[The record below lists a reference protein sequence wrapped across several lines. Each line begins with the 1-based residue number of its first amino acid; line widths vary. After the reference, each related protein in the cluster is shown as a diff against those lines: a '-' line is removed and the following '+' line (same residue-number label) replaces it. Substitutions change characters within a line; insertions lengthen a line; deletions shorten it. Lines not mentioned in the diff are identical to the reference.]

1 VTVQYFPAAAPTL
14 AGRRP
19 ARLRP
24 SAAARTL
31 PAVALL
37 CALTPALPAA
47 AQTPSSGLVTRWA
60 AGVDPAAPLPEH
72 PRPQMTRPAW
82 ESLNGWWDYAVRDS
96 TAPRPHAWDGRIVVP
111 FPIEAQLSRVGRTV
125 APAERLWYHRT
136 FRTPALEGE
145 RLLLHFG
152 AVDWASEVWVNGRRV
167 GEHRGGYDP
176 FTVDVT
182 DALAPGAEQEIV
194 VSVTDPTDSG
204 DQPRGKQVARPHG
217 IWYTSVTGIWQ
228 TVWLEPVPAAH
239 VSALDIRPDV
249 DSSRVIVRVAAEGA
263 PAGARV
269 EVEALADGRSVAR
282 GGGAVGAPITLPIAE
297 PRLWAPGD
305 PFLYDLRVRLQDG
318 DSVGSY
324 FGMRKIEV
332 APDSAGVLRLL
343 LNGRPLFHYGLLDQ
357 GWWPDGLYTA
367 PTDEALRH
375 DLEKTL
381 ALGFNMARKH
391 VKVEPAR
398 WYWHADR
405 LGLLVWQDMP
415 SADNETGASHAQF
428 ALELRRMV
436 DALRNH
442 PSIVMWVPFN
452 EGWGQHDTEAYT
464 TWLSAYD
471 PTRLVN
477 SATGWTDEG
486 VGDVVDEHAYPG
498 PAIPNDDGRRAR
510 VLGEF
515 GGLGLPLEGHT
526 WVPQDNWGYRTFT
539 DTASLGEAY
548 LELLRQLRFLESEG
562 LAAAVYTQTTDVEI
576 EVNGM
581 MTYDRA
587 VVKLPPAGREAA
599 QALYRAGPTLRALV
613 PTSRGEGAGW
623 RVTTTPPPADWTE
636 PTFDDAGWRAAIGG
650 FGRTRDSGTHVRTPW
665 TTTDLWL
672 RREVLIPGRALVDPH
687 WVVRYDEDAEL
698 WIDGRPVLSLPGYNR
713 AYSVLPLDATAR
725 ALLTPGRHV
734 LAVHVKNARG
744 GQFID
749 VGIAEVLAAARAR

>member
-1 VTVQYFPAAAPTL
+1 VNATPNHASPSRARPTL
-14 AGRRP
+14 VA
-19 ARLRP
+19 
-24 SAAARTL
+24 TL
-31 PAVALL
+31 VAALL
-37 CALTPALPAA
+37 AATLGVAPGSHGALC
-47 AQTPSSGLVTRWA
+47 AQTPTSRLVTRWA
-60 AGVDPAAPLPEH
+60 ADVDPARPLPEY

-82 ESLNGWWDYAVRDS
+82 QTLNGWWDYAVRDS
-96 TAPRPHAWDGRIVVP
+96 TAPRPDAWDGRIVVP
-111 FPIEAQLSRVGRTV
+111 FPIESQLSRVGRTV
-125 APAERLWYHRT
+125 APTERLWYRRT
-136 FRTPALEGE
+136 FRAPPSGGG

-152 AVDWASEVWVNGRRV
+152 AVDWATVVWVNGRRV

-182 DALAPGAEQEIV
+182 DALGPGAEQELV
-194 VSVTDPTDSG
+194 VAVTDPTDAG

-228 TVWLEPVPAAH
+228 TVWLEPVPAAW
-239 VSALDIRPDV
+239 VSALDVRPEV
-249 DSSRVIVRVAAEGA
+249 DSSRVIVRVEA
-263 PAGARV
+263 AGAMAKPNV
-269 EVEALADGRSVAR
+269 EIEVLVDGRSVSRA
-282 GGGAVGAPITLPIAE
+282 GGAAGAPIVLPIAR
-297 PRLWAPGD
+297 PHPWAPGD
-305 PFLYDLRVRLQDG
+305 PFLYDLRVRLEGG
-318 DSVGSY
+318 DSVASY

-332 APDSAGVLRLL
+332 APDSTGVLRLF
-343 LNGRPLFHYGLLDQ
+343 LNGRPLFQYGLLDQ

-367 PTDEALRH
+367 PTDDALRY
-375 DLEKTL
+375 DLEATL
-381 ALGFNMARKH
+381 AMGFNMARKH

-415 SADNETGASHAQF
+415 SADNGTEASREAF
-428 ALELRRMV
+428 AVELRRV
-436 DALRNH
+436 VYALRNH

-452 EGWGQHDTEAYT
+452 EGWGQHDTEQTT
-464 TWLSAYD
+464 TWLAAYD

-477 SATGWTDEG
+477 SATGWTDKG

-539 DTASLGEAY
+539 DTVALGTAY
-548 LELLRQLRFLESEG
+548 LDLLAQLRFLQSEG

-587 VVKLPPAGREAA
+587 VVKLPPAAREAA
-599 QALYRAGPTLRALV
+599 ARLYGPGPALRALV
-613 PTSRGEGAGW
+613 PTSRGEGVAWRYATAEPAAG
-623 RVTTTPPPADWTE
+623 WTE
-636 PTFDDAGWRAAIGG
+636 PGFDDGAWREGVGG
-650 FGRTRDSGTHVRTPW
+650 FGSTRDSGTRVRTPW
-665 TTTDLWL
+665 TTSDLWL
-672 RREVLIPGRALVDPH
+672 RRSFVIPDRALVDPH
-687 WVVRYDEDAEL
+687 LVVRYDEDADL
-698 WIDGRPVLSLPGYNR
+698 WIDGRHVAALPGYNR
-713 AYSVLPLDATAR
+713 AYSVLPLDADAR
-725 ALLTPGRHV
+725 RLLSPGAHT

-749 VGIAEVLAAARAR
+749 VGIMEVLPAAEGR